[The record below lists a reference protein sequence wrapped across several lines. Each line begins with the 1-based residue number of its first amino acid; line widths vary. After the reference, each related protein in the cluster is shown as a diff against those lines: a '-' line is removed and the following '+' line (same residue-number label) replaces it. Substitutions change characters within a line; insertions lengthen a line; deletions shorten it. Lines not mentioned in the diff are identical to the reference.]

1 MVGLWGRDAPLVS
14 VVGPVLWT
22 GPFTHGDCVN
32 SGKQASE
39 LNGMLDTQ
47 LVLLRVVE
55 VVLEKL
61 ST

>member
-1 MVGLWGRDAPLVS
+1 MS

-22 GPFTHGDCVN
+22 EPFTHGDCVN